1 MGDTENRSTS
11 GSLTPASGPGAP
23 SDEMRAR
30 RYEAICEATTDFV
43 GITDVDG
50 DFLYLN
56 PAARR
61 MLGIGADEDVA
72 GLPSGTFF
80 DADHYARVSDSI
92 LERLIATG
100 SWSGELILR
109 SRDGR
114 TFPVSQVTTVHLE
127 DDGSPAFFSSISRDI
142 SAMKDI
148 EATLEHQATHDRLTN
163 IPNHALFV
171 EFVAHALSRN
181 ERNGLATAVAFI
193 DLDRFKSINDTFG
206 HVGGDEVLMEVA
218 HRLRTHLRPGDT
230 VGRFG
235 GDEFTVLIEDLPGAE
250 AAPRAREVVD
260 RILAALRVPVALGD
274 RIAPI
279 TASAGLAIAVP
290 GDGTTA
296 ADLIRHAD
304 LAMYRAKSGGKDRT
318 AQFDADLR
326 RETESAIAVAAGL
339 ERALDEEQFV
349 VEYQP
354 IVDTRSG
361 ECIAAEALVR
371 WRTADGALLPPAEFI
386 PVAEE
391 RGLIGAIG
399 ERVLMEA
406 AGRAVR
412 WREIVPSF
420 VVGVNVSASQFLTPG
435 FLHVVRRTLDVT
447 GLAPDALSIEITEDG
462 VLHDVARAVQVLEE
476 LGRMG
481 VWVAIDDFGT
491 GYSSLSYLRELPV
504 STVKVDRAFVRGIVD
519 STRDRAVLRSII
531 DVAAALDLWCVA
543 EGVETEAE
551 REVLVQLGVQVAQG
565 FLWAHPMPAAE
576 LSEYITTAREPARH

>member
-1 MGDTENRSTS
+1 
-11 GSLTPASGPGAP
+11 
-23 SDEMRAR
+23 
-30 RYEAICEATTDFV
+30 
-43 GITDVDG
+43 
-50 DFLYLN
+50 
-56 PAARR
+56 
-61 MLGIGADEDVA
+61 
-72 GLPSGTFF
+72 
-80 DADHYARVSDSI
+80 
-92 LERLIATG
+92 
-100 SWSGELILR
+100 
-109 SRDGR
+109 
-114 TFPVSQVTTVHLE
+114 
-127 DDGSPAFFSSISRDI
+127 
-142 SAMKDI
+142 
-148 EATLEHQATHDRLTN
+148 
-163 IPNHALFV
+163 
-171 EFVAHALSRN
+171 
-181 ERNGLATAVAFI
+181 
-193 DLDRFKSINDTFG
+193 
-206 HVGGDEVLMEVA
+206 
-218 HRLRTHLRPGDT
+218 
-230 VGRFG
+230 
-235 GDEFTVLIEDLPGAE
+235 
-250 AAPRAREVVD
+250 
-260 RILAALRVPVALGD
+260 
-274 RIAPI
+274 
-279 TASAGLAIAVP
+279 
-290 GDGTTA
+290 
-296 ADLIRHAD
+296 
-304 LAMYRAKSGGKDRT
+304 
-318 AQFDADLR
+318 
-326 RETESAIAVAAGL
+326 
-339 ERALDEEQFV
+339 FV